1 MLSGKGVAFCHIL
14 NVCDVMRVQ
23 SIAYQYPCHPLTTPT
38 TADSEGDGRRTRHP
52 RPAQPA
58 GGDRK
63 PL

>member
-23 SIAYQYPCHPLTTPT
+23 SIAYQYPCHPLATPT
-38 TADSEGDGRRTRHP
+38 TPQQQTVRVTADEQDT
-52 RPAQPA
+52 PAPPHL
-58 GGDRK
+58 RK